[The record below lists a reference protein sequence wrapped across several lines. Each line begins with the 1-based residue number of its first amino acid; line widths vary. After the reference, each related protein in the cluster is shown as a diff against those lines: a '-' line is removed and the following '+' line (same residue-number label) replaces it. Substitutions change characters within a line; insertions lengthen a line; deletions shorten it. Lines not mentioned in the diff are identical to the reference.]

1 MSCTGP
7 DAAVSLF
14 SIVHRGAPMQFPE
27 HTVESNLAAARM
39 GAGILEC
46 DVTFT
51 KDLELVCRHTQNDL
65 QSRTNILA
73 TPLASTCV
81 TPFTPANGVTKA
93 AAECRTSEITL
104 AEYRT
109 RTPKMDAADSA
120 VTTGE
125 IVPSELATQAKAADM
140 NIITWTIARSGPL
153 VRGGG

>member
-1 MSCTGP
+1 
-7 DAAVSLF
+7 
-14 SIVHRGAPMQFPE
+14 
-27 HTVESNLAAARM
+27 
-39 GAGILEC
+39 
-46 DVTFT
+46 
-51 KDLELVCRHTQNDL
+51 

-120 VTTGE
+120 ATTGE
-125 IVPSELATQAKAADM
+125 IVPSELATQAKAADL